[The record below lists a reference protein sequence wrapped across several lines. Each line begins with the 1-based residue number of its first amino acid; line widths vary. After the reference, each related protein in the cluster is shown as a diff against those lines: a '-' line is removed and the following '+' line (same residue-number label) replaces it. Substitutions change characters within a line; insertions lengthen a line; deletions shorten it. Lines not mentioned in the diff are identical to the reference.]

1 MNTKKSTTL
10 HGTLLYPL
18 IVGGC
23 AMILHNGNVIRTSLV
38 VAVHKSTARELRFE
52 TLNTNYTLLLNPAP
66 HAAACFFPTRM
77 AA

>member
-10 HGTLLYPL
+10 RGTLLYPL

-23 AMILHNGNVIRTSLV
+23 AMILHNGKVIRTSRV
-38 VAVHKSTARELRFE
+38 VAVHKSTVRELRFE

-66 HAAACFFPTRM
+66 RAAASFFPMGM